1 MYVGAIHTINDP
13 DAWTRMITDFDP
25 STLPEGVE
33 LLSTG
38 TSEDIQRAVCV
49 WRGPSVEALQT
60 MLDQLLAEIS
70 VNDCFALA
78 DQYTMIP
85 GAAQSAAV

>member
-1 MYVGAIHTINDP
+1 MYVGAIHTINNA
-13 DAWTRMITDFDP
+13 DAWTRLITDFDP

-38 TSEDIQRAVCV
+38 TSEDIRRAVCI
-49 WRGPSVEALQT
+49 WRGPTVEALQT
-60 MLDQLLAEIS
+60 MLDQMLADTSI
-70 VNDCFALA
+70 NDCFALA

-85 GAAQSAAV
+85 GATRSATV

>member
-1 MYVGAIHTINDP
+1 MYVGAIHTINNP
-13 DAWTRMITDFDP
+13 DAWTRLITDFDR

-38 TSEDIQRAVCV
+38 TSEDIRRAVCI

-60 MLDQLLAEIS
+60 MLDQQLADTS
-70 VNDCFALA
+70 SNDCFALA
-78 DQYTMIP
+78 DQYTLIFRTTQ
-85 GAAQSAAV
+85 AAAV

>member
-1 MYVGAIHTINDP
+1 MYVGAIHTINNP
-13 DAWTRMITDFDP
+13 DAWTRLITDFDR

-38 TSEDIQRAVCV
+38 TSEDIRRAVCI

-60 MLDQLLAEIS
+60 MLDQQLADTSI
-70 VNDCFALA
+70 NDCFALA
-78 DQYTMIP
+78 DSTR
-85 GAAQSAAV
+85 